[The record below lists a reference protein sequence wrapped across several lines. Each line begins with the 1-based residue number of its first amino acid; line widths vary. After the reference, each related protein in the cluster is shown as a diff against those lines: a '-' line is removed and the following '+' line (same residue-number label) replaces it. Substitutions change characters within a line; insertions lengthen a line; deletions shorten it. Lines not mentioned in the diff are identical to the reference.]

1 MYKPLSELTGGN
13 VHTQFTEKVIRSPI
27 PVVVEFF
34 KNNSGTSFLVD
45 SILTEFVEPLQ
56 TKAMFYKVN
65 IDKHQL
71 FNELYHLNDQPS
83 VLLFRKGFVRGYLAG
98 PFSRTKFI
106 ANIIHN
112 LED

>member
-13 VHTQFTEKVIRSPI
+13 VHTQFTEKVIRSPL

-45 SILTEFVEPLQ
+45 SILAEFVEPLQ
-56 TKAMFYKVN
+56 EKAIFYKVN

-71 FNELYHLNDQPS
+71 FNELYHLNDLPS
-83 VLLFRKGFVRGYLAG
+83 VLLFRKGSIRGYLAG

-106 ANIIHN
+106 SSIINN
-112 LED
+112 LDE

>member
-13 VHTQFTEKVIRSPI
+13 VHTQFTEKVIRSPL

-45 SILTEFVEPLQ
+45 SILAEFVEPLQ
-56 TKAMFYKVN
+56 EKAVFYKVN

-71 FNELYHLNDQPS
+71 FNELYHLNDLPS
-83 VLLFRKGFVRGYLAG
+83 VLLFRKGSIRGYLAG

-106 ANIIHN
+106 SNIINN
-112 LED
+112 LDE